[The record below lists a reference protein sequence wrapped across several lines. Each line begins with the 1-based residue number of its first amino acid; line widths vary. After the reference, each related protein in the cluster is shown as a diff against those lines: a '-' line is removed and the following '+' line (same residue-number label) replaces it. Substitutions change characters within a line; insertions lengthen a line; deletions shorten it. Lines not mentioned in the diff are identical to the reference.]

1 MLELLVSVIVAVV
14 LDEITEVVEVEAARL
29 VVLIGLKVE
38 VRVMVADKME
48 GKVQISGNDGPE
60 ISSVV
65 HDCRIGTACGK
76 ALDTGEDIC
85 PPSTGT
91 ATIEISQKFQ
101 FQNLKL
107 IKIMNQINGCSFCC
121 PL

>member
-14 LDEITEVVEVEAARL
+14 FDETTIVVEVEAARL

-38 VRVMVADKME
+38 VVAMVVDKTE
-48 GKVQISGNDGPE
+48 GKVEINGKNGPE

-65 HDCRIGTACGK
+65 HVCRIGTACGK
-76 ALDTGEDIC
+76 ALDTGEEIC

-91 ATIEISQKFQ
+91 ATIEISQELRFSKFEA
-101 FQNLKL
+101 N
-107 IKIMNQINGCSFCC
+107 
-121 PL
+121 

>member
-14 LDEITEVVEVEAARL
+14 FNETTEVVEVEAAML

-38 VRVMVADKME
+38 VGVMVADKTE
-48 GKVQISGNDGPE
+48 GKFEISRKDGPE
-60 ISSVV
+60 ITSVV
-65 HDCRIGTACGK
+65 HHSMVGT
-76 ALDTGEDIC
+76 EIEVEIC

-101 FQNLKL
+101 FSKFEAN
-107 IKIMNQINGCSFCC
+107 
-121 PL
+121 